1 MFRLIGFAVVVFVLV
16 VGFRPIKSLFEGT
29 RTPSEALEQVRLSV
43 GQTIT
48 PNVDG
53 SAQQTRRA
61 ADLSNGTDATEPESA
76 GSSPSDDT
84 EAMARR
90 LLQKANSQDTN

>member
-1 MFRLIGFAVVVFVLV
+1 

-61 ADLSNGTDATEPESA
+61 ADLSNG
-76 GSSPSDDT
+76 
-84 EAMARR
+84 
-90 LLQKANSQDTN
+90 SQDTN